1 MSIANINHFIGGQ
14 PAAGTSTRAM
24 DVFNPATGAVT
35 GQVALAN
42 VADVNTAVAAAQAAF
57 PAWADTPPIRRA
69 RVMFKFLEL
78 VNQHKDEL
86 AHLIT
91 AEHGKV
97 FTDAQGEVARGIDI
111 IEFSCGIAQLLK
123 GDFTDQVST
132 GMDNWTLRQPLG
144 VVAGITPFN
153 FPVMVP
159 MWMFPVAIAAGNTFI
174 LKPSPT
180 DPSASLLMAELFKK
194 AGLPD
199 GVFNVVQGDK
209 EAVDALLVHP
219 DVKAISFV
227 GSTPIAN
234 YIYETG
240 AHFGKRVQALGGA
253 KNHMVV
259 MPDADLDQAVDALI
273 GAAYGSAGER
283 CMAISVA
290 VLVGDVADKIM
301 PKLIERTKALK
312 VLNGTNLAAE
322 MGPIVTAAAHQRIT
336 GYIEAGAQEGAQMLV
351 DGRVFDAAQT
361 GEGCANG
368 FWMGGTLF
376 DHVTTD
382 MKIYK
387 EEIFGPV
394 LSCVRVP
401 DFAQAVKIINDH
413 EFGNGVSCFT
423 RDGNVAREF
432 ARRIQVG
439 MVGINVPLEE
449 EPVRRHA
456 RLRRRGRALLHQA
469 EIDHAALAGEHR
481 QGRRIR
487 DADGQISSPL
497 RAFGASPAGGGTTP
511 EARQSRFLGVPGS
524 SHFTPRRMVDGRWQQ
539 RLRPCPGGLENARH
553 VFQPDRGLPVA
564 RVPAGRRRA
573 CCGGRRA
580 PGAELHLARWCHPR
594 AGDGA

>member
-1 MSIANINHFIGGQ
+1 MSITNIEHFINGAEQSGS
-14 PAAGTSTRAM
+14 ATRAQ

-35 GQVALAN
+35 GRVKLAN
-42 VADVNTAVAAAQAAF
+42 TADVATAVAAAQAAF

-78 VNQHKDEL
+78 VNQHKDDL
-86 AHLIT
+86 ARMIT

-97 FTDAQGEVARGIDI
+97 FTDAQGEVSRGIDI
-111 IEFSCGIAQLLK
+111 IEFACGIPQLLK

-174 LKPSPT
+174 LKPSPI
-180 DPSASLLMAELFKK
+180 DPSPSLFIADLLKQ

-240 AHFGKRVQALGGA
+240 AHHGKRVQALGGA

-290 VLVGDVADKIM
+290 VLVGDVADRIM
-301 PKLIERTKALK
+301 PKLIERTKALQ

-336 GYIEAGAQEGAQMLV
+336 GYIEAGAKEGAQLLV
-351 DGRVFDAAQT
+351 DGRGFDGARA
-361 GEGCANG
+361 GEGCQNG
-368 FWMGGTLF
+368 FWLGGTLF

-401 DFAQAVKIINDH
+401 DFAQAVQIINDH

-439 MVGINVPLEE
+439 MVGINVPIPVPMAWHGFGGWKKSLFGDMHAYGEE
-449 EPVRRHA
+449 GVRFYTKQKSIMQRW
-456 RLRRRGRALLHQA
+456 
-469 EIDHAALAGEHR
+469 
-481 QGRRIR
+481 
-487 DADGQISSPL
+487 
-497 RAFGASPAGGGTTP
+497 P
-511 EARQSRFLGVPGS
+511 ESIGK
-524 SHFTPRRMVDGRWQQ
+524 
-539 RLRPCPGGLENARH
+539 
-553 VFQPDRGLPVA
+553 
-564 RVPAGRRRA
+564 
-573 CCGGRRA
+573 
-580 PGAELHLARWCHPR
+580 GAEFVMPTAK
-594 AGDGA
+594 